1 MNINNTNNTIEKY
14 YRECVDFNKA
24 AGHTI
29 DESEF
34 NLATA
39 QSALQE
45 LYRLYEAGIASGRF
59 QRDKDYIVRAGDI
72 VRIIREKEATSR
84 ERMSG
89 NYKAWRIWLRYFVSM
104 GYDSWN
110 ELWRAVR

>member
-1 MNINNTNNTIEKY
+1 MNKNNTIEKY
-14 YRECVDFNKA
+14 YRECLAFNRT
-24 AGHTI
+24 AGYTI

-34 NLATA
+34 DITIA
-39 QSALQE
+39 QSSLQE
-45 LYRLYEAGIASGRF
+45 LYRLYEAGITSGKF
-59 QRDKDYIVRAGDI
+59 QRDKDYIVRAEDI

-84 ERMSG
+84 EMMSE
-89 NYKAWRIWLRYFVSM
+89 NYSAWRIWLRYFVSM

>member
-1 MNINNTNNTIEKY
+1 MSKENTIEKY
-14 YRECVDFNKA
+14 YHECLAFNRA

-29 DESEF
+29 DETEF
-34 NLATA
+34 DITVA
-39 QSALQE
+39 QTALQE
-45 LYRLYEAGIASGRF
+45 LYHFYEAGITSGKF
-59 QRDKDYIVRAGDI
+59 QKDADYEVRAEDI

-89 NYKAWRIWLRYFVSM
+89 NYSAWRIWLRYFVSM
-104 GYDSWN
+104 EYDSWN

>member
-1 MNINNTNNTIEKY
+1 MNKNNTIEKY
-14 YRECVDFNKA
+14 YRECLDFNRA
-24 AGHTI
+24 AGYTI
-29 DESEF
+29 DESAF
-34 NLATA
+34 DIATA
-39 QSALQE
+39 QTALQE
-45 LYRLYEAGIASGRF
+45 LYRLYEAGIASGKF
-59 QRDKDYIVRAGDI
+59 KRDKDYVARAEDI

-84 ERMSG
+84 EMMSG

>member
-1 MNINNTNNTIEKY
+1 MNKENTIEKY
-14 YRECVDFNKA
+14 YRECLDFNRT
-24 AGHTI
+24 AGYTI
-29 DESEF
+29 DEADF
-34 NLATA
+34 NIATA

-45 LYRLYEAGIASGRF
+45 LYHLYEWGIASGKF
-59 QRDKDYIVRAGDI
+59 KRDTDYVVRAEDI
-72 VRIIREKEATSR
+72 VRIIRDKEA
-84 ERMSG
+84 EQDNMSG